1 MKAKLPTLFDFEGDD
16 VKIVYLVGSDE
27 PLYNA
32 TCVAKSLGLKN
43 PSSSA
48 LSAVNTL
55 YDKVKRYCE
64 ATDKEFVTGMAVEIA
79 NSVRKAEILASDGVI
94 TVIRVANSK
103 RSVNSQF
110 HYYYNQEALYEVLL
124 SSNCEASLRFR
135 YWITHDVLP
144 SIRKTGEYI
153 MHRKDGIGV
162 RKLLTDSLK
171 RGIEKKKFPSDV
183 YPAVTDAIY
192 YIRFGVHTNTLRDM
206 MRLKDGEN
214 IREHLSQEDL
224 IAIGEIENSIAGALN
239 CGMTLEQAVNSDDLI
254 EIYRRSP
261 KI

>member
-1 MKAKLPTLFDFEGDD
+1 MKLRLPTEFVFEEDD
-16 VKIVYLVGSDE
+16 VKVVYLKGSDV
-27 PLYNA
+27 PYYNA
-32 TCVAKSLGLKN
+32 THIARALGRQN
-43 PSSSA
+43 PSGSAASMVTTLSSR
-48 LSAVNTL
+48 VEE
-55 YDKVKRYCE
+55 YCKLN
-64 ATDKEFVTGMAVEIA
+64 DKEFVTDVFVEVA
-79 NSVRKAEILASDGVI
+79 NSTKKAVIVASDGVVTI
-94 TVIRVANSK
+94 LSIKRGNTPTSK
-103 RSVNSQF
+103 PT
-110 HYYYNQEALYEVLL
+110 YYYSQDALYEVLL
-124 SSNCEASLRFR
+124 SSGGEAATRFR
-135 YWITHDVLP
+135 YWVTHDVLP

-153 MHRKDGIGV
+153 QHRKDGICV

-239 CGMTLEQAVNSDDLI
+239 CGMTLEQAVNSADLI

-261 KI
+261 RI